1 MRYILLFILTVISAK
16 GIIAAQPAEIP
27 PDSLLTAESNSTENG
42 TALVC
47 QLPGETSDDFTASA
61 ESNSPENGTALVC
74 SLPGEISDDFT
85 ASVESS
91 SSESET
97 ISAFG
102 QPLEA
107 ESNSSESETISVFG
121 QPLDYVINETNVR
134 GFITSLKDNFPVQLG
149 AFRVKFNAEAF
160 FYEVKRHID
169 ANAIMF
175 RENGWYKIRI
185 SGNPVP
191 EESGTTRAGAAGTE
205 TGTAGAAGTWTGTAN
220 TEVPE
225 TAVEPGNSA
234 SGKTLLACAD
244 YYDGPLSA
252 ETVSDTSEVLPSPAT
267 AEESKV
273 SFIIKPPGNL
283 LIGNN
288 SPWLKRITY
297 FGKSL
302 ELINALI
309 VTILFSICTMILL
322 LIFILFNRRRMER
335 KQKLHQYL
343 MEKYQELIIDYL
355 FGTAIPEDFRSI
367 ASDTYRRQVLIDQMI
382 DVSINLKGEE
392 AKMLL
397 GLYKH
402 LGLDRDS
409 ERRARDRRWHKKI
422 KGFRELAFM
431 NIKSANES
439 IYKALN
445 SSNEILRMEAQIA
458 LVRLGDDKPFDFL
471 DKLERP
477 FSLWEQISLHEL
489 IVQHNLPLPEF
500 SRWLNSPNPTV
511 AIFALRMIREFKQS
525 DAEEAV
531 HGILMHPDP
540 DVRKL
545 AIQVAGDMN
554 MRSTL
559 ETMKHMYKFQDYD
572 VCLEIIR
579 SMGKMPDLSLLG
591 FLKLV
596 LDKEDDVQL
605 QIEATKAIENNG
617 EEGVK
622 VLVKI
627 MKSEYKNYNII
638 VRHVLDRRIY

>member
-16 GIIAAQPAEIP
+16 GTIAARTAEIP
-27 PDSLLTAESNSTENG
+27 PDSLLTAESNIPENE
-42 TALVC
+42 TTFIHSR
-47 QLPGETSDDFTASA
+47 PGGITDDFMTIA
-61 ESNSPENGTALVC
+61 ESNIPENETAFV
-74 SLPGEISDDFT
+74 
-85 ASVESS
+85 
-91 SSESET
+91 
-97 ISAFG
+97 
-102 QPLEA
+102 
-107 ESNSSESETISVFG
+107 NS
-121 QPLDYVINETNVR
+121 QPLDYIINETNVR
-134 GFITSLKDNFPVQLG
+134 GFITSLRDNFPVQLG
-149 AFRVKFNAEAF
+149 AFRIRFNAEAF
-160 FYEVKRHID
+160 FNEVKRHID
-169 ANAIMF
+169 GNAIMF
-175 RENGWYKIRI
+175 REDDWYKIRI
-185 SGNPVP
+185 SGNPMP
-191 EESGTTRAGAAGTE
+191 EDSGIAEAKTAKAGTAKAGLAE
-205 TGTAGAAGTWTGTAN
+205 TGTKDSKIAEAGMTIAANVQQGSTYPGSVQQGSAQPGMETKDLKIRENPKN
-220 TEVPE
+220 TTTENISE
-225 TAVEPGNSA
+225 NKFLIA
-234 SGKTLLACAD
+234 SAD
-244 YYDGPLSA
+244 YYDSIYSA
-252 ETVSDTSEVLPSPAT
+252 EIASDTSEVLLSAPT
-267 AEESKV
+267 AKENDKA
-273 SFIIKPPGNL
+273 FIKKPPGNL

-302 ELINALI
+302 ALINALI
-309 VTILFSICTMILL
+309 ITILFSISSMILL
-322 LIFILFNRRRMER
+322 LVFILFNRRRMEK

-343 MEKYQELIIDYL
+343 MEKYQELIINYL
-355 FGTAIPEDFRSI
+355 FGTAVPEDFRPI

-409 ERRARDRRWHKKI
+409 ERRAHDRRWHKKI

-431 NIKSANES
+431 NIKSANET
-439 IYKALN
+439 IFKALN

-471 DKLERP
+471 NKLERP

-511 AIFALRMIREFKQS
+511 AMFALRMIREFNQS
-525 DAEEAV
+525 EAEEAV

-540 DVRKL
+540 EIKRL

-559 ETMKHMYKFQDYD
+559 ETMKHMYKFQNYD
-572 VCLEIIR
+572 VCLEIIK

-622 VLVKI
+622 ALVKI